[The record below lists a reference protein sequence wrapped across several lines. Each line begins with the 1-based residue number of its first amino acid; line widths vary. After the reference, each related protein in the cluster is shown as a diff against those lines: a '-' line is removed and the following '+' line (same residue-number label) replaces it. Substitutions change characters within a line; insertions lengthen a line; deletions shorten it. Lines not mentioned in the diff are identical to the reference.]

1 MLRLSQL
8 TVAMRNVPDLSAGV
22 SCAFEE
28 VTENEAILLPSGELR
43 CPSPSLQELQT
54 LTRGHGQWLGLLGVG
69 ALSVP
74 SWLTAPPWACH
85 RGHTHCASAAAFQG
99 DRREVCRG
107 RLCLLQLQR
116 PSVVS
121 TVPPDL
127 CPHVFLS
134 LAMSHRPWMGPGTF
148 FLWFP
153 MCPIG
158 GVLRGAGPVFSVV
171 SEASPPQVHVL
182 RRQPLPLPLV

>member
-1 MLRLSQL
+1 MRPSCCPPGSCAVPHPPSRSSRLSPGGTVSGWGCSGWGTVCPQL
-8 TVAMRNVPDLSAGV
+8 A
-22 SCAFEE
+22 
-28 VTENEAILLPSGELR
+28 
-43 CPSPSLQELQT
+43 
-54 LTRGHGQWLGLLGVG
+54 HG
-69 ALSVP
+69 
-74 SWLTAPPWACH
+74 PPWACH
-85 RGHTHCASAAAFQG
+85 RGYTHRASAAAFQG